1 MRDVMHGLLPQQS
14 QPVIDFVTYVTCPRK
29 QPLYPKYDAV
39 LIMPLDQ
46 WELTIMHK
54 LTFMSESNLPLE
66 IRGYEVNTAQDVF
79 VLTRA
84 LDASLE
90 LSLEAKRY
98 MQRTNIAL

>member
-1 MRDVMHGLLPQQS
+1 
-14 QPVIDFVTYVTCPRK
+14 
-29 QPLYPKYDAV
+29 
-39 LIMPLDQ
+39 
-46 WELTIMHK
+46 MHK
-54 LTFMSESNLPLE
+54 LTFMNESNLPLE